1 MTKRNMN
8 ISVITIS
15 INGLNA
21 QLTNKIVRLNFLKKI
36 QVYAIYET
44 HI

>member
-1 MTKRNMN
+1 MKRNTN
-8 ISVITIS
+8 VPVITIN

-21 QLTNKIVRLNFLKKI
+21 QLTNKTVTLNFLKI
-36 QVYAIYET
+36 QVYAIYER